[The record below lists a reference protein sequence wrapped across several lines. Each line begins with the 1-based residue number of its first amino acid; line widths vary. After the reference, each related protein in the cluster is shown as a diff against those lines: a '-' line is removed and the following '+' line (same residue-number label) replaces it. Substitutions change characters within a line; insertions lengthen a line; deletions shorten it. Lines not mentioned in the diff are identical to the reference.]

1 MNIQLSKRMQA
12 VADMVI
18 PGFCVADIGCDHGF
32 VSIYLIQNQIAPHV
46 FAADVRPGP
55 LSRAKEH
62 IEQAGLLQYITPVLS
77 DGLQNVPVCEKQADQ
92 SAKADVC
99 TGAQA
104 IVAAGIGG
112 RLTVKILSDWPKK
125 TEALSYMVLEPQS
138 DIHIVRQW
146 LLENG
151 FCILRENMVFEDGK
165 YYPILFAANTSEKK
179 WQEEIDRTRQQYLDG
194 KQKWEALGYDPDV
207 WQQNCDLYGMQLIIS
222 GHEVLKTH
230 LAHSMEKD
238 SELLNS
244 MEKAQSNERLQQR
257 IQEIRSR
264 QLCSKQLL
272 SFMEKQ

>member
-62 IEQAGLLQYITPVLS
+62 IEEAGLLQYITPVLS
-77 DGLQNVPVCEKQADQ
+77 DGLQNVPVNEKKADQ
-92 SAKADVC
+92 AAKADVC

-138 DIHIVRQW
+138 DIHVVRQW
-146 LLENG
+146 LSENG

-165 YYPILFAANTSEKK
+165 YYPILFAANTSEPN
-179 WQEEIDRTRQQYLDG
+179 WQEEIERIRQQYLDG
-194 KQKWEALGYDPDV
+194 KQKWEVLGYDPV
-207 WQQNCDLYGMQLIIS
+207 AWQDNCDLYGMQLIIS
-222 GHEVLKTH
+222 GHEVLKAY
-230 LAHSMEKD
+230 LVHSMEKD
-238 SELLNS
+238 RELLNN
-244 MEKAQSNERLQQR
+244 MEKAEGNERLMQR
-257 IQEIRSR
+257 MQEIKSR
-264 QLCSKQLL
+264 CVHSQQLL
-272 SFMEKQ
+272 AFMEKR